1 MLRQVDAND
10 LVTQAAEVSIQT
22 RKTPARGKVLDDSQ
36 LADVFGI
43 EMYIPADLPETKKK
57 MRRTGTRKS
66 KAAEL
71 PAVASKRPAKKT
83 AKATTRKKSVSIADS
98 QFRKAHA
105 PATEKTA
112 AGRKSIK
119 FAPGKPALQEVA
131 ANTPAQTKRK
141 KAQA

>member
-43 EMYIPADLPETKKK
+43 EMDIPADLPETKKK